1 MIFCRDYVGEF
12 FIVTEFL
19 AIVRNMVEPICPR
32 HQKFWLAEQSQMP
45 LESDVLAL
53 EFLASYDYNVDKALF
68 GLYCELGRG
77 KGQSWRLLVWRKWHG

>member
-1 MIFCRDYVGEF
+1 M
-12 FIVTEFL
+12 
-19 AIVRNMVEPICPR
+19 EPICPL
-32 HQKFWLAEQSQMP
+32 HQKFWIKEQTQMP

-77 KGQSWRLLVWRKWHG
+77 KGKFSDVYSMSRHTYVLFHFHAS